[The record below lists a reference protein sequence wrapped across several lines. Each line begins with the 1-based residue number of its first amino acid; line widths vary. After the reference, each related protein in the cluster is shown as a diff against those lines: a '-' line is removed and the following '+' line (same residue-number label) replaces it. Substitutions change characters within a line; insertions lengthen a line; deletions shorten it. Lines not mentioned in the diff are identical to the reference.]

1 MWWGALLTVVV
12 SAIVDFNSSL
22 ICVVID
28 DQFLPPKEEALH
40 LFIHFV
46 TDGAAAL
53 FACTHWVV
61 SKFCLEP
68 SGQY

>member
-1 MWWGALLTVVV
+1 MVGNLLTVVV

-22 ICVVID
+22 TCVVID
-28 DQFLPPKEEALH
+28 DQFLAPKEEAPH

-46 TDGAAAL
+46 TDGAPAL
-53 FACTHWVV
+53 FACMHWSV